1 MTPNEFRERRRRLAL
16 TQEGLARKLGVALTT
31 VARWE
36 RGEHTPPAWL
46 DVAMAGVERMLAEER
61 ASAGGENGN

>member
-1 MTPNEFRERRRRLAL
+1 MPNEFRERRRRLGL
-16 TQEGLARKLGVALTT
+16 TQEALARKLGVALTT

-46 DVAMAGVERMLAEER
+46 DLAMMGVERMMVAENE
-61 ASAGGENGN
+61 GGENDDE

>member
-1 MTPNEFRERRRRLAL
+1 MTPNEFRERRRRLGL
-16 TQEGLARKLGVALTT
+16 TQEALARKLGVALTT

-46 DVAMAGVERMLAEER
+46 DLAMAAVEWLAAEETAER
-61 ASAGGENGN
+61 EGQR